1 MTREPEEAVI
11 RKQWNRH
18 LSSLRIFVEHAFGR
32 LKGRFPY
39 LRFIPG
45 KDLNEIYNM
54 IEALLIIHNILE
66 ARNDD
71 PNTIEGFNGAEA
83 DDVDEIRGDAPP
95 DLIDPDEDALYA
107 QGLYRRK
114 LLVDYFVAR
123 QANM

>member
-1 MTREPEEAVI
+1 
-11 RKQWNRH
+11 
-18 LSSLRIFVEHAFGR
+18 
-32 LKGRFPY
+32 
-39 LRFIPG
+39 
-45 KDLNEIYNM
+45 M
-54 IEALLIIHNILE
+54 IEALLIVHNILE